1 MLLDIFF
8 LKSEAKSPAA
18 VMFDAVDNAIKEVKK
33 KKDRRISE
41 KMKNM
46 KNI

>member
-33 KKDRRISE
+33 KIYIYLKR
-41 KMKNM
+41 
-46 KNI
+46 